1 MNISEAR
8 VGMKVFFGRINGEQT
23 LGEIVKVNAKCAK
36 IRQLEQRGVGRVPAG
51 TIWRVPYYFVSSAE
65 GQMSGL
71 GTSPEVD
78 RFRRAFLT
86 DFDRNNQSWLKTHTY
101 KTVNVNDIIGDYH
114 KEKVW
119 EAIANSEISF
129 GSNHDTLIH
138 PNTLLDIVED
148 AVYTETTGQNDTQL
162 QEIKKRIHY
171 MQENNILVSL
181 GS

>member
-1 MNISEAR
+1 
-8 VGMKVFFGRINGEQT
+8 MKSYIVLYRDSTEEVQPFRCQAEDQDHAEEQT
-23 LGEIVKVNAKCAK
+23 INAFPDCEIVLVH
-36 IRQLEQRGVGRVPAG
+36 QV
-51 TIWRVPYYFVSSAE
+51 
-65 GQMSGL
+65 
-71 GTSPEVD
+71 
-78 RFRRAFLT
+78 
-86 DFDRNNQSWLKTHTY
+86 DRNNQSWLKTNTY

-148 AVYTETTGQNDTQL
+148 AVYAETTGQNDTQL

>member
-8 VGMKVFFGRINGEQT
+8 VGMKVFFGRANGEKT

-36 IRQLEQRGVGRVPAG
+36 IRQLEQRGVNAAG
-51 TIWRVPYYFVSSAE
+51 TIWRVPYNFVSSAE

-71 GTSPEVD
+71 GTSPVD
-78 RFRRAFLT
+78 RNKSHRLVT
-86 DFDRNNQSWLKTHTY
+86 FDEFWLKTHTY

-119 EAIANSEISF
+119 EAISSSDLISF

-148 AVYTETTGQNDTQL
+148 AVCNDTQL